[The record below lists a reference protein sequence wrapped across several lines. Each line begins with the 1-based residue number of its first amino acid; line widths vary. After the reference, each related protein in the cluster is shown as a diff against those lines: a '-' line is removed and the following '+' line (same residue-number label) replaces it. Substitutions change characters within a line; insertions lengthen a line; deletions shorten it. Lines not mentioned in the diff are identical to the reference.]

1 VTRTL
6 LISAT
11 MFTFACGS
19 SQTGNDAATPA
30 AAAPARSAAS
40 EKAAVTLVGCL
51 QEAAPAQATGT
62 AGSIES
68 AGAGRQSSDEA
79 QRHGRAAN
87 ARFVL
92 ADATVESGGVG
103 ANGAGASGGP
113 LVGAGSRVAL
123 DGVPADAEASV
134 NKQVRITGR
143 IDAAQPAGAGAAGAA
158 PSGSTSTR
166 EDVRAN
172 STTVAGA
179 SPDANTRH
187 LVVDS
192 VQVIAQSCAA
202 R

>member
-1 VTRTL
+1 
-6 LISAT
+6 

-19 SQTGNDAATPA
+19 SQTGNDAAKPA

-68 AGAGRQSSDEA
+68 AGASRQSAVQPSDEA

-87 ARFVL
+87 AHFVL

-158 PSGSTSTR
+158 PSGSASTR
-166 EDVRAN
+166 EDVR
-172 STTVAGA
+172 
-179 SPDANTRH
+179 
-187 LVVDS
+187 
-192 VQVIAQSCAA
+192 
-202 R
+202 